1 MIKKI
6 GIENFRVFKEYTEFN
21 LAPITVLTG
30 TNNSGKSSFLKM
42 MNLLQQSVK
51 DIGSLNVLNF
61 IKGNHNLGTFEN
73 AVNWDSDKKNI
84 TLVVDFPLDYFDED
98 FKLELVYREMGEVGY
113 LKSYKIFNKY
123 RDLLV
128 IDDIQ
133 LDFLDSN
140 YQTFI
145 NDESAFFYNFSF
157 DLEYIKKFVFQEKIK
172 NNTISD
178 DLIKTSNEFLFYT
191 YRLRKKEEWVDI
203 DINEYIG
210 LKDDLLLVERA
221 IKQAKAPCDSFFL
234 KSKRSDLFS
243 DCFDDI
249 DKPLY
254 NWKYENCL
262 DEKLSELFQ
271 SELLNRD
278 SESNFFDDNIS
289 INIEE
294 ENLDIFRKLVIDNIQ
309 NGFDKLKYS
318 LTNVDFISAQ
328 RGSTNGE
335 IQEIAKA
342 YNSAQLDTAHPFIIK
357 SLELLS
363 IKGVLKID
371 RNKGRYTTVSL
382 FHNDKNTDT
391 ADLGYGYSQVI
402 PILLK
407 IVLSA
412 QLNEAN
418 AAEIAN
424 DLFNE
429 NFKPTI
435 IIEEP
440 EANLHPNLQS
450 KLADVFVL
458 AYKTFGMHFI
468 LETHSEYFM
477 RKLQYFTAK
486 NEIKPED
493 TVIYYFNTDENVSEE
508 EPKVKEI
515 HIDQFGGLTDD
526 LGPGFVD
533 EATNLKF
540 NLMKLNQAQSN

>member
-1 MIKKI
+1 MIKKL
-6 GIENFRVFKEYTEFN
+6 GIENFRIFKELTEFE

-73 AVNWDSDKKNI
+73 AVNWDSDKENI

-98 FKLELVYREMGEVGY
+98 FRLELVFRKMGEVGFI
-113 LKSYKIFNKY
+113 KSYKVFNKH
-123 RDLLV
+123 RVLLV
-128 IDDIQ
+128 IDDIE
-133 LDFLDSN
+133 LDSLDMN

-145 NDESAFFYNFSF
+145 NSTSAFFYNFSF

-178 DLIKTSNEFLFYT
+178 DLIKTTNDFLFYT

-203 DINEYIG
+203 DINKYIG

-221 IKQAKAPCDSFFL
+221 IKQAKAPCNSFFL
-234 KSKRSDLFS
+234 KSKNSDLFS

-249 DKPLY
+249 DEPLY
-254 NWKYENCL
+254 NWKKENCL

-271 SELLNRD
+271 SELLNRE

-289 INIEE
+289 INIEG
-294 ENLDIFRKLVIDNIQ
+294 ENLDIFRNLVIDNIQ
-309 NGFDKLKYS
+309 NGLDKLKYS

-363 IKGVLKID
+363 IKGALKID
-371 RNKGRYTTVSL
+371 RVQGRFTTVSI
-382 FHNDKNTDT
+382 FHKNKNTDT

-418 AAEIAN
+418 AAETTN
-424 DLFNE
+424 DSSNE
-429 NFKPTI
+429 NLKPTI

-440 EANLHPNLQS
+440 EANLHPDLQS

-458 AYKTFGMHFI
+458 AYKTFGTHFI
-468 LETHSEYFM
+468 LETHSEYFL

-486 NEIKPED
+486 NVINSED

-508 EPKVKEI
+508 EPKVKSIEI
-515 HIDQFGGLTDD
+515 TRNGNLTDTF
-526 LGPGFVD
+526 GAGFYD
-533 EATNLKF
+533 EAISLQFK
-540 NLMKLNQAQSN
+540 LSKLNQAQHN